1 MPSKSKSQQR
11 FFGLVRKCQKTG
23 KCLSPKIKK
32 VADNIS
38 QKDAKDFAKTK
49 HKGLPNK
56 RKRKT
61 FKEYLE
67 IEHPDFNY
75 EENIVGAVIA
85 MARAAKNKG
94 RNRVSYTQEYGEIGE
109 KNEYHLWTNK
119 EGTEQKKGLFVKKEN
134 NFIYIKSEEGIT
146 DKFSINWFSEKDLK
160 YVGAIEELNK
170 IAGDLKLLK
179 DKINKTEDKIAKEDL
194 LNKYKQSEAAY
205 KQAKIKVE
213 SFDN

>member
-23 KCLSPKIKK
+23 ECLSPKIKK
-32 VADNIS
+32 VADNINK
-38 QKDAKDFAKTK
+38 KDAKDFAKTK

-67 IEHPDFNY
+67 VEHPEFNY
-75 EENIVGAVIA
+75 EENIIGAVIA

-94 RNRVSYTQEYGEIGE
+94 RNRVSYTQEDGEISE
-109 KNEYHLWTNK
+109 NNKYHVWTNK
-119 EGTEQKKGLFVKKEN
+119 EGTEQKKGLFVKREGD
-134 NFIYIKSEEGIT
+134 FVYIELKDGIK
-146 DKFSINWFSEKDLK
+146 DKLSINWLSERDLK
-160 YVGAIEELNK
+160 YVDVMEDLNKKLGELN
-170 IAGDLKLLK
+170 LLK
-179 DKINKTEDKIAKEDL
+179 TQIDATNDRIAKDRL
-194 LNKYKQSEAAY
+194 LTRYKQIEIAHKQVEA
-205 KQAKIKVE
+205 KLK